1 MDMENAITRK
11 EIYAMYN
18 VYTTEEIREM
28 INAGKANRLPDDVI
42 KDYQENMEARQ
53 NYSPKGVRELYKAV
67 CYEAVINYKTA
78 LKYIEDHKESK
89 DEEVCKKVDRAKR
102 EKNQIVKFFES
113 DFFKNNSQ
121 CRNTKRV
128 IENIEANM

>member
-1 MDMENAITRK
+1 
-11 EIYAMYN
+11 MYN
-18 VYTTEEIREM
+18 VYTTGEIREM
-28 INAGKANRLPDDVI
+28 INTGKANRLSDDML

-53 NYSPKGVRELYKAV
+53 NYGSKGVKELYKAV

-102 EKNQIVKFFES
+102 EKSQLTKFFES